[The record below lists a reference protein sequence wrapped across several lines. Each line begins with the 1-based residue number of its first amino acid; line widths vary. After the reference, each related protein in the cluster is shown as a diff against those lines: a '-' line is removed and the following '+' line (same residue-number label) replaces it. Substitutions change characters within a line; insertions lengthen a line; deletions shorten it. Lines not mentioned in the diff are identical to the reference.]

1 MAVRE
6 TTSFGLFPE
15 EVRTLTARGI
25 VRSYPR
31 NTILITEGD
40 RSDALYLIL
49 SGRVRV
55 FVSDAG
61 GKDVVLRTQGPGDF
75 FGEMA
80 LDGGP
85 RSASVMTVEPSR
97 FAVIPRANARD
108 LVRDHPEFAAHLIE
122 KLIAR
127 IRALTENF
135 KGLALLDVYG
145 RVARLLLELAIEQN
159 GRLVVGERLTH
170 QEIASRVG
178 ASREM
183 ISKIF
188 KDLTLGGYISVDK
201 RQITIDRALPPH
213 W

>member
-1 MAVRE
+1 MAIRD
-6 TTSFGLFPE
+6 TTSCSLLPE
-15 EVRTLTARGI
+15 EIRALSARGI

-31 NTILITEGD
+31 NTILLTEGD
-40 RSDALYLIL
+40 RTDALYLIL
-49 SGRVRV
+49 SGRVKI
-55 FVSDAG
+55 FVSDAA
-61 GKDVVLRTQGPGDF
+61 GKEVVLGTQGPGEF

-85 RSASVMTVEPSR
+85 RSASVMTIESSR
-97 FAVIPRANARD
+97 LAVIPQANARA

-122 KLIAR
+122 KLIGR
-127 IRALTENF
+127 IRTLTENF

-145 RVARLLLELAIEQN
+145 RVARLLLDLAIEQD

-201 RQITIDRALPPH
+201 RRITINKELPAR